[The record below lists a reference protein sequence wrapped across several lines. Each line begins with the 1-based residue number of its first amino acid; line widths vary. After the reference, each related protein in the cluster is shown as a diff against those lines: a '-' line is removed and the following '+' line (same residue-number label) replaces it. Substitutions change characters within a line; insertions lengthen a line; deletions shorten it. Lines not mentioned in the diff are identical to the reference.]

1 MAEALGTYSE
11 PAERV
16 GNRWVVFIA
25 LANLG
30 LFMAYFGTLG
40 VLLPNQVPAIAG
52 PAHKITVFGWVTG
65 VGAVF
70 AMISNPL
77 AGALS
82 DRTTGRLGRRHPW
95 TFCGALASAAA
106 LALLAGQRTIAGI
119 TIAWCL
125 AQVGLN
131 AMQAGIAA
139 GVPDRVPVSQRGSV
153 SGWMGTP
160 QVVGVLLAVVLVTQ
174 VVSGNGGYVLLA
186 TATATVALA
195 LPFVLLTR
203 DAPLSR
209 ADRPVFGW
217 REFLRSFWLSPARYP
232 DFGWVWLTR
241 FLMVLGNSMAVLYLL
256 YFLRDQIR
264 YSQIFPGQNAE
275 DGLAILLFIYT
286 GAVVLTA
293 VLGGMISDRS
303 GRRRRLVVVSGL
315 VMAVPAIMLAL
326 WPTWPVT
333 VAAAVI
339 LGLGFGV
346 YLAVDQAL
354 ITQVLPAAAG
364 RAKDLG
370 VISVASSG
378 GQVLAP
384 AIAAP
389 LVTYLG
395 GYPAL
400 YLSVAI
406 IVILGSLCVS
416 RVRSVPLFAVDC
428 GAAAGIVGQ
437 LPSPPTGRANSIPAC
452 RDAV

>member
-1 MAEALGTYSE
+1 
-11 PAERV
+11 
-16 GNRWVVFIA
+16 
-25 LANLG
+25 
-30 LFMAYFGTLG
+30 MAYFGTLG
-40 VLLPNQVPAIAG
+40 VLLPNQVQAIAG

-125 AQVGLN
+125 AQIGLN

-139 GVPDRVPVSQRGSV
+139 GVPDRVPVSQRGAV

-160 QVVGVLLAVVLVTQ
+160 QVVGVLLAIVLVTQ

-186 TATATVALA
+186 AATVALG
-195 LPFVLLTR
+195 LPFVLFTR

-209 ADRPVFGW
+209 GDRPVFDW
-217 REFLRSFWLSPARYP
+217 REFLGSFWLSPARYP

-264 YSQIFPGQNAE
+264 YSQLFRGQTAE
-275 DGLAILLFIYT
+275 DGLVILLFIYT

-303 GRRRRLVVVSGL
+303 GRRRRLVAVSGL
-315 VMAVPAIMLAL
+315 VMAVPAMMLAL

-354 ITQVLPAAAG
+354 ITQVLPTATG

-378 GQVLAP
+378 AQVLAP

-400 YLSVAI
+400 YLSVAV
-406 IVILGSLCVS
+406 IVLLGSVCVS
-416 RVRSVPLFAVDC
+416 RVRSVLLFAVDL
-428 GAAAGIVGQ
+428 GMAAGIEGQ
-437 LPSPPTGRANSIPAC
+437 LPSPATDRANSILAW